1 MEKVKT
7 LIINNQTNL
16 NLLKNTFFALIFIFS
31 GMFMFSLLIIAL
43 MYGKTDNWE
52 KDTQSLLDYVLWSS
66 FLFFTMLFFM
76 FKKKKQSYEK

>member
-76 FKKKKQSYEK
+76 FKKKK

>member
-31 GMFMFSLLIIAL
+31 GMFMFTLLIIAL

-52 KDTQSLLDYVLWSS
+52 KDTQSLFDYILWSS
-66 FLFFTMLFFM
+66 FLFFTVLFFM
-76 FKKKKQSYEK
+76 LKKKEIVL

>member
-31 GMFMFSLLIIAL
+31 GMFMFTLLIIAL

-52 KDTQSLLDYVLWSS
+52 KDTQSLFDYVLWSS
-66 FLFFTMLFFM
+66 FLFFTVLFFM
-76 FKKKKQSYEK
+76 LKKKEIVL

>member
-31 GMFMFSLLIIAL
+31 GMFMFTLLIIAL
-43 MYGKTDNWE
+43 MYGKTDDWE
-52 KDTQSLLDYVLWSS
+52 KDTQSLLGYILWN
-66 FLFFTMLFFM
+66 
-76 FKKKKQSYEK
+76 

>member
-66 FLFFTMLFFM
+66 FLFFTVLFFM
-76 FKKKKQSYEK
+76 LKKKEIVL

>member
-31 GMFMFSLLIIAL
+31 GMFMFTLLIIAI

-52 KDTQSLLDYVLWSS
+52 KDTQSLFDYVLWSS
-66 FLFFTMLFFM
+66 FLFFTVLFFM
-76 FKKKKQSYEK
+76 LKKKEIVL

>member
-31 GMFMFSLLIIAL
+31 GMFMFTLLIIAL

-66 FLFFTMLFFM
+66 FLFFTVLFFM
-76 FKKKKQSYEK
+76 LKKKEIVL